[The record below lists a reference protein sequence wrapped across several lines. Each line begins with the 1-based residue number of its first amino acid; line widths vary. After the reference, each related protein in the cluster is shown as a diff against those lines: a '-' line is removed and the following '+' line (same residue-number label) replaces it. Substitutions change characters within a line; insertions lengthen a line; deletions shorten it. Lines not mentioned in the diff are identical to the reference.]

1 MITTNRD
8 KYTMHKTFIIG
19 TCMALLIAA
28 CGKNMVPDTGSIQG
42 EWKIVQ
48 INPPFPHFQK
58 DTVGL
63 EGLALFLLAS
73 KGDSLMPSRV
83 TIDEHNMVLKS
94 NTFSLDTV
102 NYSMI
107 GNDGEGY
114 KLKTAD
120 GTLHMKLGPANEAT
134 LSIEGMTYRLTRTG
148 QQE

>member
-1 MITTNRD
+1 MN
-8 KYTMHKTFIIG
+8 KMLIIV
-19 TCMALLIAA
+19 MAILFVA
-28 CGKNMVPDTGSIQG
+28 CEKNMEPDTESIQG

-48 INPPFPHFQK
+48 IDPPFPHFQK

-63 EGLALFLLAS
+63 EGLALFLLVG

-94 NTFSLDTV
+94 NTSNLDTV
-102 NYSMI
+102 GYSI
-107 GNDGEGY
+107 SGQDEEGY

-120 GTLHMKLGPANEAT
+120 GSLHMKVGPAHEAT
-134 LSIEGMTYRLTRTG
+134 LSIEGVTYQLARTG